1 MPEIEPSNNSWPR
14 SFYFSGYGDYLRLK
28 GEVSRVLAEVT
39 GSPHSLQEVAVN
51 EALAN
56 AMECRD
62 ASPRQH
68 HARLRFNRLGRWFVV
83 RVRTSRLGFAGN
95 ALLRLLR
102 LHPSD
107 MFEFGEDATMG
118 RGIPIMLS
126 LAHRMTYNS
135 EGTEVL
141 LAWKLPVAQSEKN

>member
-1 MPEIEPSNNSWPR
+1 MGRII
-14 SFYFSGYGDYLRLK
+14 
-28 GEVSRVLAEVT
+28 AEVT
-39 GSPHSLQEVAVN
+39 GLPHSLQEVAVN

-68 HARLRFNRLGRWFVV
+68 HARLRFSRLGRWFVV

-107 MFEFGEDATMG
+107 LFAFGEDSTMG
-118 RGIPIMLS
+118 RGIPLMLS

-141 LAWKLPVAQSEKN
+141 LAWKMPTAQPERK